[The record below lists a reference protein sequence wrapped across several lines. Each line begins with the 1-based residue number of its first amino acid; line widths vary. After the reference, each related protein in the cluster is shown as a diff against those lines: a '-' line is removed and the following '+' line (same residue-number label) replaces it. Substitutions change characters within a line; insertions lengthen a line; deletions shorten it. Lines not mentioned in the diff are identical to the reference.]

1 MDPLGGACHDSLH
14 GQLYARLREAILS
27 GALRPGQ
34 RLSSSRALAAQEGLA
49 RNTVL
54 SAYSRLEAEGYVK
67 AFRGSGHYV
76 SPLLPAAAATG
87 RAQPVRT
94 REPGS
99 GSVSKATGL
108 PVREPRHD
116 FSFVPTSLRQAI
128 PSVPFRVNYPA
139 LDQFPLDT
147 WLRLQARLVREAASA
162 GAQGSLLGETEAQG
176 EAELRQ
182 AIAEH
187 VAIARGV
194 QCRADDIVI
203 TAGAQHALDLLLRV
217 LTAPGDYVGLEDPCY
232 PGALSAA
239 RASGL
244 QVVALAVDDQG
255 ASLPPDGRSVADGP
269 SVLIVCP
276 SRQFPMGVTM
286 SLPRRLSLIDWA
298 RRHSAWV
305 IEDDYDS
312 EYRFEGR
319 PIPSL
324 QGLDGGQ
331 HVIYVGTYSKV
342 LFPSLRVGF
351 IVAPRSLLGPL
362 VAARAVA
369 GRHGSALEQR
379 VLARFIADGHLAR
392 HVRRMRALYQDR
404 QSALLEACQRQLGQA
419 VSVAAAES
427 GLQTLAWLDP
437 ALDDQRIAAR
447 AREQGIELAPLSRF
461 RLNACHPPALLLGFG
476 GFAPEALRRGVDVLS
491 KLLR

>member
-1 MDPLGGACHDSLH
+1 MDPLDSPRHDSLH

-67 AFRGSGHYV
+67 ALRGSGHYV
-76 SPLLPAAAATG
+76 SPLLPAAVAGGHAESV
-87 RAQPVRT
+87 RA
-94 REPGS
+94 
-99 GSVSKATGL
+99 
-108 PVREPRHD
+108 REPRLGATESPSALSAREPRQD
-116 FSFVPTSLRQAI
+116 FSFVPASLRQAI
-128 PSVPFRVNYPA
+128 PSLPFRVNYPA
-139 LDQFPLDT
+139 LDEFPLDT
-147 WLRLQARLVREAASA
+147 WLRLQARLVREAAAA
-162 GAQGSLLGETEAQG
+162 GGQGHLLGETEAQG
-176 EAELRQ
+176 ESVLRQ

-217 LTAPGDYVGLEDPCY
+217 LTAPGDVVGLEDPCY

-239 RASGL
+239 RSSGL
-244 QVVALAVDDQG
+244 QVVPLAVDDQG
-255 ASLPPDGRSVADGP
+255 ASLPPDGRSVAHRP

-342 LFPSLRVGF
+342 LFPSLRIGF
-351 IVAPRSLLGPL
+351 IVAPRSLRGPL

-404 QSALLEACQRQLGQA
+404 QAALLEACRQHLGQS
-419 VSVAAAES
+419 VSLTAAES

-437 ALDDQRIAAR
+437 DLDDQRIAAR
-447 AREQGIELAPLSRF
+447 GREQGIELAPLSRF
-461 RLNACHPPALLLGFG
+461 RLTTCHPPALLLGFG
-476 GFAPEALRRGVDVLS
+476 GFAPEALRRGVAVLA